1 MQLKKNY
8 VLLTAIFPKKVNTV
22 YAQLENCIL
31 SITRLKQNLSI
42 FIVTNNKHKVLRIIK
57 NNNIYLSDLFVENI
71 NASKKN
77 YLKGHKLSDFKYA
90 FGKIQS
96 LRIFLKR
103 KIEFNSII
111 ISDIDCIFTK
121 RIKFLI
127 NKKNIIFTALEYY
140 FSQEKKNMEKI
151 FSFFLKQFD
160 QVYWLNS
167 GFILLNQGDAIKI
180 MMKIDEYF
188 PKFVKNGKL
197 IKKTIGH
204 YGDEILF
211 TLASNSILKKNLIV
225 QNKEISCENIFD
237 SRLLSFIW
245 TVNTKQNYLRFLNP
259 FKVSAHIHLPDLKI
273 SKNNQNFI
281 KSILLKFRPD
291 YADFILSMW
300 VNFKILKNKIFI
312 IILSNLKNFF
322 FK

>member
-8 VLLTAIFPKKVNTV
+8 VLLTAVFPKKVNTV

-31 SITRLKQNLSI
+31 SIIRLKQNLSI
-42 FIVTNNKHKVLRIIK
+42 FIVTNEKHKVLRIIK
-57 NNNIYLSDLFVENI
+57 NNNIYPNDLFVENI

-96 LRIFLKR
+96 LEIFLKK

-127 NKKNIIFTALEYY
+127 NTKSIIFTALEYY
-140 FSQEKKNMEKI
+140 AAQEKKNMDKI
-151 FSFFLKQFD
+151 FSLFLKKFD

-167 GFILLNQGDAIKI
+167 GFILLNQSDAVKIIK
-180 MMKIDEYF
+180 KIDEYF
-188 PKFVKNGKL
+188 LKFIKNGKL
-197 IKKTIGH
+197 IKETIGH

-211 TLASNSILKKNLIV
+211 TLASNSIPKKNLIV
-225 QNKEISCENIFD
+225 QNKEISWKNIFNT
-237 SRLLSFIW
+237 RLLSFIW
-245 TVNTKQNYLRFLNP
+245 TVNTKQYDLRFLNP
-259 FKVSAHIHLPDLKI
+259 FKVSAHLHLPDLKI
-273 SKNNQNFI
+273 SKGSQKFI
-281 KSILLKFRPD
+281 KNILLKFRPD

-300 VNFKILKNKIFI
+300 INFKIFKNKII
-312 IILSNLKNFF
+312 IKILSNLKNIFF
-322 FK
+322 R